1 MDIEPK
7 IAVIETGRACE
18 FEVVLTPMCSF
29 QVQDRVVL
37 VSQKTDATKTSN
49 VAIKLRAE
57 TVVTTQLSFDVIEK
71 QIGEGSFGIVS
82 RGHSEGTLLRSI
94 GRGPSKTQKRRS
106 MSSRRRSRCWTS
118 SGARRSST
126 STVRARSTTT

>member
-37 VSQKTDATKTSN
+37 VSQKTDATKTST
-49 VAIKLRAE
+49 VSIKLRAE
-57 TVVTTQLSFDVIEK
+57 TVVTT
-71 QIGEGSFGIVS
+71 
-82 RGHSEGTLLRSI
+82 
-94 GRGPSKTQKRRS
+94 
-106 MSSRRRSRCWTS
+106 
-118 SGARRSST
+118 
-126 STVRARSTTT
+126 